1 MPTILDK
8 KGKKT
13 PPAPTTPSARIG
25 KSPGKK
31 TAIPV
36 EKPKAKAVVTTAQP
50 MRSPAAEK
58 VKATPDL
65 TV

>member
-25 KSPGKK
+25 KSPGK
-31 TAIPV
+31 
-36 EKPKAKAVVTTAQP
+36 PKAKAVVATAQP